1 MKKTIFILFLFS
13 ILFSESDLLAAKKKY
28 MVSEI
33 PEILKVNAKAVVRVD
48 ETVFT
53 INSIGRASKK
63 IKYAIT
69 ILKKNGDGFA
79 VFRKYYTKLSRIANI
94 SINIYDK
101 EGSLI
106 KKVKSSDIKDYSA
119 NSGYSL
125 YAENRL
131 KYYKPVINS
140 YPYTI
145 EYEYSLIYDGLLNYP
160 VWQPIDAY
168 NLSVMQSSFQV
179 NVPDKI
185 GFRYKESKIDVEIKS
200 SEKKNEKTYT
210 WILRDFEA
218 IKSKSFSP
226 YLYEYTP
233 IVYTAP
239 KKFEIEG
246 YVGNMQNWKSFGT
259 WIYGLNSGLDELPSE
274 TFEKLKNLTA
284 NDSSTIE
291 KVKKV
296 YQYMQNKTRYVSI
309 QLGIGSWQPF
319 SAATVDEVGYGDCKA
334 LSNYMFAMLKSLDIK
349 SYYALVR
356 AGSNKK
362 IRKEFPSNQFTHAIL
377 CVPVEKDTVWLECT
391 SQSIP
396 FGFLGDFTDDRDV
409 LLITEN
415 GGKIAHTKIYKQEDN
430 IQFCKALV
438 KLDKLGKGKANI
450 MINYGGLQY
459 DDFRSFLNTSRED
472 QRKELNEDLD
482 LSNFEILDF
491 DCSEDE
497 SIMPSAELSLELQLN
512 KYASVSGKRLF
523 VSLNLMN
530 KSSFIPENK
539 DERNIDICIRVAYH
553 DADTIIYCIPENFKI
568 EYTPED
574 VNLKT
579 EFGEYSASVKIMND
593 TVVYMRNKK
602 MHKGQYSPEKY
613 KELVEFYKKMVK
625 ADKAKLVLKKKEI

>member
-415 GGKIAHTKIYKQEDN
+415 GGKIAHTKTYSQEDN

-523 VSLNLMN
+523 VPLNLMN